1 MPSHP
6 QSRSCLV
13 SFIALAHE
21 RIEGKEKHDRV
32 SFSSSLSLFAFSSHT
47 LRAFL
52 RKETRRL
59 GATVMEKSDRPFDQ
73 KTRLVDRCGK
83 WKASK
88 PKWEF
93 PYGICRSIYSSKRS
107 IPKGLE
113 LVRKS
118 EWDAQ
123 FPFGNS
129 VWEFWPTFQE
139 IPFPPENFHL
149 GRLNKSFHLHSN

>member
-1 MPSHP
+1 MRTPKNNRIVVAVFPKSAITLTE
-6 QSRSCLV
+6 RDGAYYGCL
-13 SFIALAHE
+13 
-21 RIEGKEKHDRV
+21 
-32 SFSSSLSLFAFSSHT
+32 
-47 LRAFL
+47 
-52 RKETRRL
+52 
-59 GATVMEKSDRPFDQ
+59 PFDQ

-149 GRLNKSFHLHSN
+149 GRLNKSFHLHSNWNFRIFFVNGKQPMYSIYWFDFS